1 MTWAKLSA
9 IQANCG
15 IEMTLDA
22 CMLRLSEVVA
32 AKKKVRLG
40 LDGPKKK
47 PPLRRIVSG
56 TSLRLSQHPL
66 QRHHYSTVSLP
77 GTWHD
82 RLRCLMICWHVSSP
96 CAGSNGGALE
106 AS

>member
-47 PPLRRIVSG
+47 PP
-56 TSLRLSQHPL
+56 
-66 QRHHYSTVSLP
+66 
-77 GTWHD
+77 
-82 RLRCLMICWHVSSP
+82 
-96 CAGSNGGALE
+96 CAGLFRAQ
-106 AS
+106 ASGSANIPYKDIITLL